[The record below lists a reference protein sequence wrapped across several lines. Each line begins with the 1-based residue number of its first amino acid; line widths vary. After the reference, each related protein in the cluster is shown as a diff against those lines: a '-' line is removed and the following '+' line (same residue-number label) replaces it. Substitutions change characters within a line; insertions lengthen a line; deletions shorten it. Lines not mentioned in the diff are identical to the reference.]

1 MTEPPVGISN
11 APSKVTG
18 LYLILDQ
25 RWASRWTLADIL
37 RYAGDQGVPIVQY
50 RNKDGAMNEV
60 YRQALEL
67 RRVAAESRMLFI
79 VNDRCDVGLA
89 VEADG
94 VHLGQADLS
103 IGLARELLGNNCLL
117 GCSTH
122 SPEEVVEAS
131 AQGADYIGF
140 GPLFPTTT
148 KANHEPIVGFD
159 GLRKIRSLTS
169 LPIVAIGGIQS
180 ESVPEIVAAGAD
192 GVAVASGILDS
203 LNPQQAIKRY
213 MKPFQAQ
220 KRPRLE

>member
-1 MTEPPVGISN
+1 MTESSEELSN
-11 APSKVTG
+11 AHSKVRG

-25 RWASRWTLADIL
+25 RWASRWTLVDIL
-37 RYAGDQGVPIVQY
+37 RCAGDSGVHIVQY
-50 RNKDGAMNEV
+50 RNKDGEMNEV

-67 RRVAAESRMLFI
+67 RKVAAESRMLFI

-94 VHLGQADLS
+94 VHLGQGDLP

-122 SPEEVVEAS
+122 TPEEVVEAS

-140 GPLFPTTT
+140 GPLFPTKT
-148 KANHEPIVGFD
+148 KMNHEPVVGVD
-159 GLRKIRSLTS
+159 GLRKVRPLTP
-169 LPIVAIGGIQS
+169 LPIIAIGGIHS

-203 LNPQQAIKRY
+203 LNPQQAIKRF
-213 MKPFQAQ
+213 MKPFQSL